1 MTARTK
7 LGTTIFLAIAA
18 CSFTAT
24 TQPSRR
30 IETPRVSAVDP
41 DARVV
46 IDFAGADAWLECART
61 TADLQVCE
69 TASAATPGGRVAVLS
84 NATFGSGT
92 PPVPVPPRKESVEAL
107 VAQMKNWPDARARA
121 ARFLPTRVGGGPLR
135 VFVVANG
142 HPWGDAY
149 VRGVQGDGD
158 SARLSDAGEPVII
171 LNALLIASGY
181 RGTASAQA
189 QSAFGVLSHEL
200 FHALFRRY
208 RSHDPA
214 WSRVA
219 RETSPRHE
227 LQVLVLNE
235 GVAHFVHREQELLRD
250 GFPPDR
256 AGASLV
262 ALGNAWQRL
271 EHVAVESAEA
281 EEILRSANQGR
292 YWDKFGSIS
301 GKLLA
306 YGVFR
311 SAGAAGIKEAV
322 RCGPGRLLSLYAQ
335 ATTRIVELP
344 TLPETLSSS
353 AWFDLCQAPKIP

>member
-1 MTARTK
+1 MTAHTK
-7 LGTTIFLAIAA
+7 LGTTGILLVVAG
-18 CSFTAT
+18 CSCTAT
-24 TQPSRR
+24 TQPTRR
-30 IETPRVSAVDP
+30 IETPRASAVDR

-61 TADLQVCE
+61 AADLQGCE
-69 TASAATPGGRVAVLS
+69 TASAATPGGRIATLS
-84 NATFGSGT
+84 NGTFGSGS
-92 PPVPVPPRKESVEAL
+92 PPAAVPPRKEAVEAL
-107 VAQMKNWPDARARA
+107 VAQMKSWPDALGRA
-121 ARFLPTRVGGGPLR
+121 ARFLPARVGGGPLR

-158 SARLSDAGEPVII
+158 SARRSDAGEPVII
-171 LNALLIASGY
+171 LNAVLIASGY
-181 RGTASAQA
+181 RGTASEQA

-208 RSHDPA
+208 RFQDPL

-219 RETSPRHE
+219 HETSPRHE

-235 GVAHFVHREQELLRD
+235 GVAHFVDREEELLRD

-256 AGASLV
+256 SGAALV

-271 EHVAVESAEA
+271 EHVPAESADA

-301 GKLLA
+301 GMLLA

-311 SAGAAGIKEAV
+311 SAGAEGIKEAV

-335 ATTRIVELP
+335 ATTRIADLP
-344 TLPETLSSS
+344 RLPATLSSG
-353 AWFDLCQAPKIP
+353 AWFDLCQAPR